1 MHVRDDV
8 YVEFGI
14 GSRAPVQV
22 PHDTPPIA
30 TSPQSGLSL
39 LLIDGTPATP
49 ARTTRRLLA
58 LGAKRALDI
67 VLAGAALIALLPLL
81 AAIALLVRVTS
92 PGPALFWQDR
102 VGFNGRIFRIV
113 KFRTVRTECSD
124 PSGVSQLVCG
134 DGRATPFGE
143 FLRDSSLDELPQ
155 LFNILVGDM
164 SIVGPRPHPAGQLA
178 AGRPYAEVVP
188 YYNQRWAM
196 RPGLTGWAQVNGLRG
211 PTRHPVYARARV
223 DHDIAY
229 IQNFSL
235 LLDLRVIAL
244 TVWRGLHGE
253 LTARDPGGE
262 RK

>member
-1 MHVRDDV
+1 MRLELSVHRDV
-8 YVEFGI
+8 G
-14 GSRAPVQV
+14 RAEPKEASHTGF
-22 PHDTPPIA
+22 P
-30 TSPQSGLSL
+30 PQSGLPL
-39 LLIDGTPATP
+39 YGADGIPAYP
-49 ARTTRRLLA
+49 VRTSRREIA
-58 LGAKRALDI
+58 LRAKRALDI
-67 VLAGAALIALLPLL
+67 VLSGAALIALLPLL
-81 AAIALLVRVTS
+81 AVIALLVRVTS

-102 VGFNGRIFRIV
+102 VGLDGRIFRIV
-113 KFRTVRTECSD
+113 KFRTVRTEFCDS
-124 PSGVSQLVCG
+124 SGVSQLVCG

-143 FLRDSSLDELPQ
+143 FLRQSSLDELPQ

-178 AGRPYAEVVP
+178 AGRPYAEAVP
-188 YYNQRWAM
+188 YYHQRWAM

-211 PTRHPVYARARV
+211 PTRHPVHARARV

-244 TVWRGLHGE
+244 SVWRGFCGE
-253 LTARDPGGE
+253 LTERDPGGE